1 MDEAQKREYMETL
14 AILNERQ
21 RPPLGQ
27 SGTRIIAEEVKDTV
41 ESLGGAAGLGPN
53 RQSFDDISHDLQASL
68 LASNASGFEA
78 TGTPAAAGG
87 AQGKTPVKGMGT
99 GSAPQI
105 ATVTVNSQSGGEIQ
119 STAQRE
125 AS

>member
-1 MDEAQKREYMETL
+1 MDEAQKREYMKNL
-14 AILNERQ
+14 AILNELE

-27 SGTRIIAEEVKDTV
+27 AGARLIGEELKDTA

-105 ATVTVNSQSGGEIQ
+105 ATVTVNSQSGGEIR
-119 STAQRE
+119 STARPE